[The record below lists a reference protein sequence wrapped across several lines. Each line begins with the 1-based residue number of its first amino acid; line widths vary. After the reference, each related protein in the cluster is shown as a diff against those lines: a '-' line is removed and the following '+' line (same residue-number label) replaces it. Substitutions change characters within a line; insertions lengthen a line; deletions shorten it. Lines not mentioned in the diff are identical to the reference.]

1 MFDNNNLKKETI
13 SIWEEQIDDLF
24 KGKKQSEMVEFL
36 SLLSIIM
43 VDKYDERLIALYEI
57 INNID
62 IFSTIINDFSGLTI
76 KIPTKEDFT
85 DTLLI
90 ALSYYYKEVKGMSW
104 KDIQKELPYEDNIA
118 LKASKGII
126 KIKKELRDQL
136 KIILEEPNHE

>member
-1 MFDNNNLKKETI
+1 VFDNNNLKKETI